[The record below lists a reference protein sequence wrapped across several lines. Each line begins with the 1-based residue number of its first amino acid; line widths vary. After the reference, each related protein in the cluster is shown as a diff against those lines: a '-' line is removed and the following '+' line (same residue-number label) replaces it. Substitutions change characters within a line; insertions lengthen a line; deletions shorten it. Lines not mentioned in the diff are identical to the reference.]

1 MPDSSTS
8 VTSESWISRLVGS
21 IVGVLVGI
29 LMILGSFPVLFW
41 NEGRAVRTAKS
52 LQEGAAEV
60 VSVAPD
66 QVVAANEGRLV
77 YTTGQATTSESLTD
91 ADFGVTTPAIR
102 LVRKAEMYQWKE
114 DRQSETRKKL
124 GGGTETVTTYTYK
137 NEWSPTVIT
146 STGFHEAQGHQN
158 PDSLPIPGASWTAKA
173 VTLGAFTLS
182 AAQVAKLDQTEA
194 VRADANPSP
203 TLPANVKFDQ
213 GGYYRGA
220 DPGTPVVGDERITFE
235 AVRPAAI
242 SVIGRQV
249 GTTFEPDQTTA
260 VPILLVTYGTV
271 SADGMFKVAE
281 ASNRTLTWI
290 LRGAG
295 FVAMLIGF
303 ALVFRPLVTVADVV
317 PLIGTILGVGTF
329 LAAFSLAIGL
339 SLVTIGVAW
348 VVYRPV
354 LGIAL
359 LVVAI
364 GSVVAAYRMGAGK
377 KGVKA

>member
-1 MPDSSTS
+1 MPDSFTS
-8 VTSESWISRLVGS
+8 VTSESWLSRLVGS
-21 IVGVLVGI
+21 IVGVLVGLVLI
-29 LMILGSFPVLFW
+29 VASFPVLFW

-52 LQEGAAEV
+52 LKEGAAEV

-77 YTTGQATTSESLTD
+77 YTSGQATTSESLTD

-102 LVRKAEMYQWKE
+102 LVRKTEMYEWKE
-114 DRQSETRKKL
+114 DRKSETRKKL
-124 GGGTETVTTYTYK
+124 GGGTETVTTYTYMTA
-137 NEWSPTVIT
+137 WSPTVIP
-146 STGFHEAQGHQN
+146 SNSFHEAQGHQN
-158 PDSLPIPGASWTAKA
+158 PDALPIPAASWTAKT

-182 AAQVAKLDQTEA
+182 PAQLAKLDQTEA
-194 VRADANPSP
+194 VRADTSPSQ
-203 TLPANVKFDQ
+203 TLPPNVKFDQ

-220 DPGTPVVGDERITFE
+220 DPASPVVGDERITFE

-249 GTTFEPDQTTA
+249 GTTFEPDRTTA

-290 LRGAG
+290 LRGGG
-295 FVAMLIGF
+295 FLAMLIGF
-303 ALVFRPLVTVADVV
+303 VLVFRPLVTVADVV
-317 PLIGTILGVGTF
+317 PLIGTILGAGTF
-329 LAAFSLAIGL
+329 LAALSLTMGL

-348 VVYRPV
+348 IVFRPILGVV
-354 LGIAL
+354 L

-364 GSVVAAYRMGAGK
+364 GSVVAAHRMGGRRK
-377 KGVKA
+377 KA